1 LDELRLRG
9 VFQGAEEGTARLD
22 YTSTMDSLFLCTFAV
37 GSADGPRSSTFGVS
51 LARDRPE
58 LRLSAR
64 TQASRWEMTI
74 QVSGGAAGAG
84 GQAPPTKEGVRQAVF
99 DGAWI
104 GEGGLAVAWPGHQ
117 VAPGIR
123 RQLSLYVSGSA
134 LRKLEP
140 PAGEP
145 EPRWIAPPEGF
156 GQIML
161 SVLVATAAGSPAGSP
176 AASSET
182 IAGTDEQL
190 LGQGVLSDGRNVWVC
205 SRREEITSPLRK
217 AGLFTALRKRPAP
230 GISQEAAWR
239 EGTRVLFAC
248 ELHGAGLV
256 VELPGDLFRTP
267 GAC

>member
-1 LDELRLRG
+1 
-9 VFQGAEEGTARLD
+9 
-22 YTSTMDSLFLCTFAV
+22 MDNLFLCTFAV
-37 GSADGPRSSTFGVS
+37 GSPDGPRSSSFGVS
-51 LARDRPE
+51 LARDLPE

-64 TQASRWEMTI
+64 TQASRWELTV
-74 QVSGGAAGAG
+74 QVPPAGGTAGAG
-84 GQAPPTKEGVRQAVF
+84 GRAPPTKEGVRQAVF
-99 DGAWI
+99 EGAWI

-145 EPRWIAPPEGF
+145 GPRWIAPPEGF
-156 GQIML
+156 GQIMV

-176 AASSET
+176 

-190 LGQGVLSDGRNVWVC
+190 LGQGALSDGRNVWVC
-205 SRREEITSPLRK
+205 SRREEIASPLQK

-239 EGTRVLFAC
+239 DGTRVLFAC
-248 ELHGAGLV
+248 ELDGTGLV

>member
-1 LDELRLRG
+1 
-9 VFQGAEEGTARLD
+9 
-22 YTSTMDSLFLCTFAV
+22 MDNLFLCTFAV
-37 GSADGPRSSTFGVS
+37 GSPDGPRSSSFGVS

-64 TQASRWEMTI
+64 TQASRWELTV
-74 QVSGGAAGAG
+74 QVPPAGGAAGAG
-84 GQAPPTKEGVRQAVF
+84 GRAPPTKEGVRQAVF
-99 DGAWI
+99 EGAWI

-117 VAPGIR
+117 VAQGIR

-134 LRKLEP
+134 LRKLDP

-145 EPRWIAPPEGF
+145 EPRWIAPPERF
-156 GQIML
+156 GQIMV
-161 SVLVATAAGSPAGSP
+161 SVLVATAAGSSAGNPAGSP
-176 AASSET
+176 ET

-190 LGQGVLSDGRNVWVC
+190 LGQGALSDGRSVWVC
-205 SRREEITSPLRK
+205 SRREEVASPLQK

-239 EGTRVLFAC
+239 DGTRVLFAC
-248 ELHGAGLV
+248 ELDGTGLV